1 MAPPIRPAAAL
12 GTAVAILAGLTTGS
26 DLAAQTAVP
35 NLSGNYIRGDF
46 VGLGQSDQVIDPELL
61 TEEGQRRWLSYDYTT
76 DDPAYGCIPS
86 SWTRVW
92 LNPNVVVRVSQA
104 DDHVRLRYEFMDLDR
119 VIPLVAD
126 TDVEDAGGIEGLPT
140 LGRYVAW
147 YDADTLVIDSSDY
160 ERGYI
165 STIADWAGLPQ
176 SRRMRTIE
184 RISRSDDGLTI
195 EITHMDPVVFRRPF
209 VVTLNYESTDFELL
223 EYGCVPEEASIVA
236 PD

>member
-126 TDVEDAGGIEGLPT
+126 TDVEDAGGIEGIAHAWALCR
-140 LGRYVAW
+140 LVRRRYPG
-147 YDADTLVIDSSDY
+147 DRL
-160 ERGYI
+160 ER
-165 STIADWAGLPQ
+165 L
-176 SRRMRTIE
+176 
-184 RISRSDDGLTI
+184 
-195 EITHMDPVVFRRPF
+195 
-209 VVTLNYESTDFELL
+209 
-223 EYGCVPEEASIVA
+223 
-236 PD
+236 